1 MGRDDLC
8 LPARFGLIQSGF
20 VIADAPPPL
29 LSLSSAVAVREP
41 KRKTTMAQD
50 GDGESDMI
58 KLVR

>member
-20 VIADAPPPL
+20 VIADAPPL